1 MCGIIGVISQEEV
14 TPTILEVLK
23 KLEYRGYDSAGL
35 ATIQECQI
43 QRRRS
48 KGKIENL
55 VSLIKEKPLTGKIGI
70 GHTRWATHG
79 VPSERNAHPHQ
90 KGSVVGVHNGI
101 IENFREIKAELE
113 NQGYEF
119 ASDTDTEV
127 VVQLCAS
134 YLDLGYSV
142 EKAFEKMLRKLEGAF
157 ALCFMFRENNDR
169 LYVSRR
175 GAPLAVG
182 YGKSCMFVGSDAVSL
197 SNFIEEAIFLEEDDW
212 AIVDKKSA
220 NIFDKSG
227 EEVTRRKKRI
237 EKDLESI
244 GKGNYQHFMLKEI
257 NEQSEVLSYAMA
269 SFIDYKSSSV
279 EMLQGL
285 NEIKSINRLILIAC
299 GTAYYACSVAK
310 YWLEKYAK
318 IPVEIDVAS
327 EFRYR
332 DSSLGDKDLAI
343 FVSQSGETADTLAAL
358 RKVKGKVK
366 KIISV
371 INVIESSIA
380 RESDFVLPIKA
391 GPEIGVASTK
401 AFTSQLAVLASVA
414 IHFASQRQIL
424 SKRETSKLI
433 DALMSAP
440 RLITDILAKEEE
452 FINFAM
458 KLESATSALF
468 LGRGSLY
475 PLALEAALKLK
486 EISYIHAE
494 GYPSGEL
501 KHGPIALV
509 DSNMPIVCFAPC
521 NELFEKTISN
531 VEEVLARSGNVL
543 LITDQE
549 GADRLTQKCLPKIIM
564 PTCHSFIEPIL
575 YALPSQLIAYHTAVI
590 RGTDVDQPRNL
601 AKSVTVE

>member
-1 MCGIIGVISQEEV
+1 MIAQEEV
-14 TPTILEVLK
+14 TPTMLEVLK

-35 ATIQECQI
+35 ATIQNSKIE
-43 QRRRS
+43 RRRAQ
-48 KGKIENL
+48 GKIENL
-55 VSLIKEKPLTGKIGI
+55 ELLIKEKPLSGHIGI

-79 VPSERNAHPHQ
+79 VPSESNAHPHQ
-90 KGSVVGVHNGI
+90 KGDVIGVHNGI

-113 NQGYEF
+113 IKGYQFTSE
-119 ASDTDTEV
+119 TDTEV

-134 YLDLGYSV
+134 YLDLGYTI
-142 EKAFEKMLRKLEGAF
+142 EKAFESTLSRLEGAF
-157 ALCFMFRENNDR
+157 ALCFMFQVNADK
-169 LYVSRR
+169 LLIARR
-175 GAPLAVG
+175 GAPLVVG
-182 YGKSCMFVGSDAVSL
+182 YGNSAVFVGSDAVSL
-197 SNFIEEAIFLEEDDW
+197 SHLIDDVIFLEEDDW
-212 AIVDKKSA
+212 AIVESKSL
-220 NIFDKSG
+220 NIFNKSG
-227 EEVTRRKKRI
+227 VITNREKKRI
-237 EKDLESI
+237 ERDFGEI

-257 NEQSEVLSYAMA
+257 NEQSEVLSYATA
-269 SFIDYKSSSV
+269 SFIDHKSSRV

-285 NEIKSINRLILIAC
+285 NEIESISRLILIAC
-299 GTAYYACSVAK
+299 GTAYYACAVAK
-310 YWLEKYAK
+310 YWFEKYAK

-332 DSSLGDKDLAI
+332 DSPLEDKDLVVL
-343 FVSQSGETADTLAAL
+343 VSQSGETADTLAAL

-366 KIISV
+366 KIISI
-371 INVIESSIA
+371 INVMESSIA

-401 AFTSQLAVLASVA
+401 AFTSQLAVLASVV
-414 IHFASQRQIL
+414 IYFASNRQIL
-424 SKRETSKLI
+424 SKKEISELI

-440 RLITDILAKEEE
+440 RLIADVLAKEEE
-452 FINFAM
+452 FKNFAL
-458 KLESATSALF
+458 KLEHATSALF

-509 DSNMPIVCFAPC
+509 DSNMPIVCFAPY
-521 NELFEKTISN
+521 NDLFEKAISN

-549 GADRLTQKCLPKIIM
+549 GGDRSPQNHLPKIIM
-564 PTCHSFIEPIL
+564 PKCHSFIEPII

-590 RGTDVDQPRNL
+590 KGTDVDQPRNL